1 MSSIKNITKMHNL
14 NPIQQK
20 GLKMQLNKLD
30 LNNKLLLILNKKIE
44 KFPHNKINDKQGGNL
59 NQNIIFNFSNKNGN
73 TDRRLTNKLN
83 LASNNTKLSLINNN
97 TTGLTNVKGGQNAI
111 KLLRSNSSDFGP
123 VLVKTPA
130 RLGIINNVVNII
142 TSFFKELYCLI
153 GRPQFINKADK
164 LIIKIFF
171 YQNNTNK
178 DALLSNNKV
187 NFIYNLFNGKAAA
200 KAQYNA
206 PKSQNFAAILRDML
220 GQTK

>member
-44 KFPHNKINDKQGGNL
+44 QFPHNKVNDKLGGNL

-73 TDRRLTNKLN
+73 TDRRLK
-83 LASNNTKLSLINNN
+83 NTQFSLINNENN
-97 TTGLTNVKGGQNAI
+97 TTGLKNIKGGQNAI

-123 VLVKTPA
+123 VLVKTPS
-130 RLGIINNVVNII
+130 RLGIINNVVNIL

-164 LIIKIFF
+164 LIIKIFY